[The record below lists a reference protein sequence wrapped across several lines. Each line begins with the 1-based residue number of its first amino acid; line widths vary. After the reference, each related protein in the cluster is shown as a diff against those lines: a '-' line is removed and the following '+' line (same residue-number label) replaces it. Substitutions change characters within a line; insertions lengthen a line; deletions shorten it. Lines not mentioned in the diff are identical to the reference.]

1 MNTATLTSEVTLDQT
16 GAWPHSMNECS
27 SGTFAAQFG
36 TEQSTTK
43 AHEWGTNSRQFSQGS
58 VQRVTTIASGP
69 PVDVDVELVRSDCTA
84 FVTTEIV
91 DPWQAFDSAF
101 LEELWRALTAALAY
115 ETRITMLRAEG
126 EQDEII
132 LNPESERDFWEF
144 VGANPLL
151 HEAQLVLLDNG
162 NLRAVWR
169 EAPDKHVGL
178 QFLGRGMAQY
188 VIFTQRSHR
197 PKVSRVAGRDTLDA
211 LDKVISAY
219 GLQDLLGT

>member
-1 MNTATLTSEVTLDQT
+1 MNTTTLTSEVTVDQT
-16 GAWPHSMNECS
+16 AAWPHSMNEYS
-27 SGTFAAQFG
+27 SGTFAPEFG
-36 TEQSTTK
+36 MEQSTTE
-43 AHEWGTNSRQFSQGS
+43 AHEWGKDTRQFGQGS

-69 PVDVDVELVRSDCTA
+69 PVDVNVELVRSDCIA
-84 FVTTEIV
+84 FGTPETV
-91 DPWQAFDSAF
+91 DPWQVFDTPF
-101 LEELWRALTAALAY
+101 LEELSRARTAARAH

-144 VGANPLL
+144 VDANPLL

-219 GLQDLLGT
+219 DLQDLLGT